1 VSELA
6 DVFEQFGPA
15 YLNKYGD
22 RMMPSHI
29 RAIRDIRQCR
39 TRALGGEVMLCP
51 QCASKAYKYHSCKNR
66 SCPKCQNSQTDTWL
80 EKQKTLLLPCLYFMA
95 TFTLPDPL
103 RQLTRRNQKLLYGI
117 LFTAS
122 QQALQVLAKDPKYI
136 GGQIGMLGVLQ
147 SWKRDLGYHPHIHYL
162 IPGGGLAPDGKTWLN
177 AKSSEFLM
185 HEIPLA
191 IIFRA
196 KYRDLLRKTN
206 LFAGIPSKVWKQPWC
221 VDIEPVGNGQG
232 VLKYLAPYI
241 FRVAISNKNILSVTD
256 REVTYQYRDRK
267 TGEFV
272 HKTLSGEAFM
282 HRFLQHVLPKG
293 FQKVRT
299 FGLWHP
305 KQRHKLELVK
315 EQLAPEQATIGQ
327 VLKQAKLAKKP
338 QPDFCCPHCACK
350 MAFIGKLS
358 KPRGPPVWS

>member
-1 VSELA
+1 VAELA

-15 YLNKYGD
+15 YLNKYGEH
-22 RMMPSHI
+22 MMPSHI

-51 QCASKAYKYHSCKNR
+51 DCRAKAYKYHSCKNR
-66 SCPKCQNSQTDTWL
+66 SCPKCQNSQTDTWIQ
-80 EKQKTLLLPCLYFMA
+80 KQEASLLPCLYFMA

-103 RQLTRRNQKLLYGI
+103 RTLTRSHQKLLYGI

-122 QQALQVLAKDPKYI
+122 QQALQQLAKDPKYV

-147 SWKRDLGYHPHIHYL
+147 TWKRDLGYHPHIHYL

-177 AKSSEFLM
+177 TKSHDFLM

-191 IIFRA
+191 ILFRN
-196 KYRDLLRKTN
+196 KYRDLLRKTD
-206 LFAGIPSKVWKQPWC
+206 LFTGIPSKVWKQNWC

-256 REVTYQYRDRK
+256 KTVTYRFRDRK
-267 TGEFV
+267 TDQWIPRTLPGEQ
-272 HKTLSGEAFM
+272 FM
-282 HRFLQHVLPKG
+282 SLFLQHVLPKG

-315 EQLAPEQATIGQ
+315 EQLEPEKVTVVEVPMEPAKNPQA
-327 VLKQAKLAKKP
+327 
-338 QPDFCCPHCACK
+338 DFNCPHCSCK
-350 MAFIGKLS
+350 MTVIGKLS
-358 KPRGPPVWS
+358 KPRGPPTW